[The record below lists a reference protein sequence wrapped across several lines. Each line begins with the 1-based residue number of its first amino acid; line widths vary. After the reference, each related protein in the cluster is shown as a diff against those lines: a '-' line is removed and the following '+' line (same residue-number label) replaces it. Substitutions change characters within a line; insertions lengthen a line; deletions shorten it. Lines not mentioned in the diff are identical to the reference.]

1 MSKRHL
7 AHWPRLL
14 PQHLTLPATHLYRNL
29 EVSAMRYPDKAA
41 LVFYDAAISYA
52 RLQDESERLA
62 AHLQQRCG
70 VRRGDRVLLYLQN
83 SPQFVIGYYAILRAD
98 AVVVPVNPM
107 NLSEELRHYVLDAG
121 ARTVLAPQ
129 DLWAQVR
136 PLLHEGL
143 AAAAAD
149 AQAPGLRHA
158 VVAAYGDY
166 LTAPTDLAVPAFVSA
181 PREPVEEPGAC
192 AWMDALAAG
201 LRPGPIAAGPDDLA
215 VMPYT
220 SGTTGQP
227 KGCMHTHRSVM
238 YNTVSGGIWL
248 GTTPDAVSLTVLP
261 LFHVTGMQGGMNSPL
276 YTGSTIVLLPRWDR
290 DAAAQLIAR
299 YRVTNTQM
307 IVTMVVNLLSNPRLA
322 EYDLSSIRRLSGG
335 GAAMPEAVAAK
346 LQELCQIDY
355 IEGYGMSETM
365 AATHINPPDRPRKQ
379 CLGIPIFDVD
389 ARVVDPVTFTELPAG
404 EVGEIIV
411 HGPQLMQGYWGQAEA
426 TAQAFVT
433 LDGKRFLRTGDLA
446 RTDEDG
452 YFFMVDRL
460 KRMIN
465 ASGYKV
471 WPAEVEDLM
480 YAHPAI
486 QEVCVI
492 AARDERRGET
502 VKAVVVLRD
511 AFKGQVSEQDIV
523 DWAHGHMA
531 AYKSPRLVS
540 FVDSLP
546 KSGTGKVQ
554 WRALQERESA
564 PR

>member
-107 NLSEELRHYVLDAG
+107 SLSEELRHYVLDAG

-471 WPAEVEDLM
+471 WPAEVEALM

>member
-29 EVSAMRYPDKAA
+29 EVSAMRYPHKAA

-107 NLSEELRHYVLDAG
+107 NLTEELRHYVLDAG
-121 ARTVLAPQ
+121 ARTILAAQ
-129 DLWAQVR
+129 DLWAQVC
-136 PLLHEGL
+136 PLLREGL

-181 PREPVEEPGAC
+181 PRKPVEEPGAC
-192 AWMDALAAG
+192 AWVDALAAG
-201 LRPGPIAAGPDDLA
+201 LRPAPIAAGPDDLA

-238 YNTVSGGIWL
+238 YNTVSGGAWL
-248 GTTPDAVSLTVLP
+248 GTTADAVSLTVLP
-261 LFHVTGMQGGMNSPL
+261 MFHVTGMQGGMNSPL

-307 IVTMVVNLLSNPRLA
+307 IVTMVVDLLSNPRLG

-365 AATHINPPDRPRKQ
+365 AATHVNPPDRPRKQ

-389 ARVVDPVTFTELPAG
+389 ARVVDPTTLAELPPG

-411 HGPQLMQGYWGQAEA
+411 HGPQLMQGYWGQDEA

-433 LDGKRFLRTGDLA
+433 LEGKRFLRTGDLA

-452 YFFMVDRL
+452 YFYMVDRL

-471 WPAEVEDLM
+471 WPAEVEALM

-492 AARDERRGET
+492 AAQDARRGET

-511 AFKGQVSEQDIV
+511 AFRGQVSEQDIV